1 LGGFYLL
8 KRQNFTIRAF
18 ATACFFLLAVSA
30 MAESPSPG
38 IVKDIAPSGRLR
50 AAINF
55 GNPVLAQR
63 DPVTGEPRGVSA
75 ELARE
80 LAARL
85 GVPVDFV
92 TFETAGKVFEALKSG
107 AWDLAF
113 LAIDPVR
120 AAEIDFTAPYV
131 IIEGTYAVPE
141 SSPFQSTAEVDREGV
156 RIAAGRG
163 TAYDLYL
170 TRALKNAELVRAPT
184 SQAGLE
190 MFLADKLNVAAG
202 VRQPLVAFAAEHSG
216 IRVLP
221 DRFMVIEQAM
231 GTPKGR
237 DAGAQYLRSF
247 IEDLKASGFV
257 ANALLESGQAE
268 ATVAPPAAV
277 R

>member
-1 LGGFYLL
+1 ML
-8 KRQNFTIRAF
+8 RAF
-18 ATACFFLLAVSA
+18 ASLILFLFTVSA
-30 MAESPSPG
+30 MAETPPSNV
-38 IVKDIAPSGRLR
+38 IKELAPTGHLR

-63 DPVTGEPRGVSA
+63 DIVTGEPRGVSA
-75 ELARE
+75 ELARG

-107 AWDLAF
+107 AWDVAF

-120 AAEIDFTAPYV
+120 ATEIDFTAPYV

-141 SSPFQSTAEVDREGV
+141 GSPFQSTAELDREGV
-156 RIAAGRG
+156 RIAAGLG

-170 TRALKNAELVRAPT
+170 TRALKSAELVRSPT
-184 SQAGLE
+184 SESAQA
-190 MFLADKLNVAAG
+190 MFLKDQLDAVAG
-202 VRQPLVAFAAEHSG
+202 VRQALITFAAEHPG

-221 DRFMVIEQAM
+221 DRFMAIEQAM

-237 DAGAQYLRSF
+237 DAGALYLREF
-247 IEDLKASGFV
+247 MEDMKSSGFV
-257 ANALLESGQAE
+257 ANALSASGQDGAMV
-268 ATVAPPAAV
+268 AAAPPS